1 MNDAAVAFVVWID
14 GHLIFQKFV
23 GKDALELALGERL
36 VTFETVAKGSRK
48 GIARELPEFS
58 NLDARRVELQ
68 GSTH

>member
-14 GHLIFQKFV
+14 GHFVLEEFV
-23 GKDALELALGERL
+23 GIDALELALGERL

-48 GIARELPEFS
+48 GIARDLPEFS